1 MSNDGLAV
9 TPEGTTAAPKGLYKE
24 IEQGDEV
31 ARGHVQ
37 VKEIIAY
44 DFVEKRKVIERDKMG
59 NEIGSKM
66 VIIENGRKPYFCQ
79 TKEQEL
85 IFKENNPGVRTEDF
99 NSGVRTESFSIQLLK
114 STAIKY
120 LDDPRN
126 VKQFMR
132 HVEEPTEDQIFQS
145 QKQDTVAAFNLASKG
160 ESSDEPEPTWRQQAK
175 QLGIPLNKETGGS
188 RKKEDVLT
196 DIVARLTQT
205 TSTS

>member
-9 TPEGTTAAPKGLYKE
+9 TPEGTTAAPTMYEE
-24 IEQGDEV
+24 IEEIEDV
-31 ARGHVQ
+31 ARGHVK

-44 DFVEKRKVIERDKMG
+44 DFVENRKVIERDKMG

-85 IFKENNPGVRTEDF
+85 IFKENNPDA
-99 NSGVRTESFSIQLLK
+99 RTESFGIQLLK

-126 VKQFMR
+126 RKQFIR
-132 HVEEPTEDQIFQS
+132 EEKVNELPIPVLSEITEPVSIKPPVIAPVS
-145 QKQDTVAAFNLASKG
+145 PIITG
-160 ESSDEPEPTWRQQAK
+160 EPESTWRQQAK